1 MHHKTSRYDPLNT
14 ITAASILS
22 TRLAVPAFSADET
35 KVLDALSRQHRLT
48 TNQLMTA
55 TALDSDELRYVLGRL
70 HMKGQVVRLQTV
82 IESWCRTITALPTP
96 DPQAGSRKLLKNEA
110 PAAGTH

>member
-1 MHHKTSRYDPLNT
+1 MHHKTSRYDPLST
-14 ITAASILS
+14 ITTMSALS
-22 TRLAVPAFSADET
+22 TRLVVPTFSADET

-48 TNQLMTA
+48 TKQLMA
-55 TALDSDELRYVLGRL
+55 VTALDSDELRFVLGRL

-96 DPQAGSRKLLKNEA
+96 GP
-110 PAAGTH
+110 